1 MQDRSVFFVDFK
13 HIQENTPSVLID
25 NFEFAIACWNGLDW
39 FGLYLIFHYLTAFT
53 DVYRSCEC
61 GIKRLLE

>member
-39 FGLYLIFHYLTAFT
+39 FGLYLIFTILQHLQTFIGAAN
-53 DVYRSCEC
+53 VA
-61 GIKRLLE
+61 